1 MHAHQVMEC
10 QQMELTEHVYHI
22 TENRR
27 EQSMHKPIANQ
38 SKPC

>member
-1 MHAHQVMEC
+1 MHVHQVMEC
-10 QQMELTEHVYHI
+10 GQMELTEDVYHK

-27 EQSMHKPIANQ
+27 EQSMHKPIDNQ